1 MVGPTPDPARRTPP
15 SFALDAADDVAF
27 AARGPAIAAYLYAN
41 FPGLRGLRQHRP
53 HFDPAR
59 DRTTDPVEH
68 TIEALAHLDTR
79 GLGPDDAAI
88 LRAAAVLHD
97 VGKLLDP
104 LDVRHAVHSA
114 AICPP
119 YLADFGLEAPA
130 VDDAVAIVRNH
141 DTLGRLAQGRIEPAE
156 AAALLG
162 TRRLAALTERLT
174 RADIRSIRGLNGPNP
189 VLPRIAAAYASV
201 LAAFSERDGRGERGE
216 REPACGDGGRVMG
229 NRR

>member
-1 MVGPTPDPARRTPP
+1 MTGPPSDPARRTPP
-15 SFALDAADDVAF
+15 SFALDATDDAAF

-68 TIEALAHLDTR
+68 TIEAVAHLDTR

-88 LRAAAVLHD
+88 VRAAAVLHD

-119 YLADFGLEAPA
+119 YLADFALGARA
-130 VDDAVAIVRNH
+130 VNDAVAIVRNH
-141 DTLGRLAQGRIEPAE
+141 DTLGRLAQGRIDAAE
-156 AAALLG
+156 AASLLG
-162 TRRLAALTERLT
+162 TRRLASLTERLT

-189 VLPRIAAAYASV
+189 VLPRIAAAYAAV
-201 LAAFSERDGRGERGE
+201 LTAFEDQEDHDH
-216 REPACGDGGRVMG
+216 REPASGDEGRVMG